1 MAKFIIAFVIVA
13 AILISGL
20 TALLRN
26 WQRPIAPPDVLERAK
41 QRNREIEERERRESE
56 DES

>member
-1 MAKFIIAFVIVA
+1 MTKFVIAFVIVA

-26 WQRPIAPPDVLERAK
+26 WQRPLAPPDVLERAK
-41 QRNREIEERERRESE
+41 RRNRELEEQEAREKE
-56 DES
+56 D